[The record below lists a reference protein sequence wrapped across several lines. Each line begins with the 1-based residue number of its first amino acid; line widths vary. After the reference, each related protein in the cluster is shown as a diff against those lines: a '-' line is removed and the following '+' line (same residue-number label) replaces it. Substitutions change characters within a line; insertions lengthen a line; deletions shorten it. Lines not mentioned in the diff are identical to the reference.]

1 MVGPP
6 PAEVGAPLRFIDNTK
21 VYKKVNMLIFVL
33 VVCFLALCG
42 ALICNGIVYS
52 DIKNNSVH
60 DSTKTVN
67 IVTLIIEGVVTFLIL
82 IFIVLLF
89 MGYFDHAEKADVLSR
104 EVKDTVNASR
114 LPGMMR
120 NTVSGMV
127 TNPSFQTEKQ
137 IDYSGGLRMNTGQAL
152 SDEEQSA
159 RSYYGQGRFPGH
171 TVANPVY
178 QDDYGYGDHGYHGT
192 L

>member
-6 PAEVGAPLRFIDNTK
+6 PEDIGAPLRFIDNTK

-67 IVTLIIEGVVTFLIL
+67 VVTLIVEGLVTFLIL

-89 MGYFDHAEKADVLSR
+89 TGYFDHAEKADELSR
-104 EVKDTVNASR
+104 EVKDTANAAR

-120 NTVSGMV
+120 NTMNTMV
-127 TNPSFQTEKQ
+127 TNPSAQELR
-137 IDYSGGLRMNTGQAL
+137 IINDSGSLEMNAM
-152 SDEEQSA
+152 SAAKSEEQRAVSNFGQRA
-159 RSYYGQGRFPGH
+159 YQNPPYNPYYNQEQ
-171 TVANPVY
+171 Y
-178 QDDYGYGDHGYHGT
+178 DYGDYDET
-192 L
+192 RF